1 MLSANGTFCL
11 YRLQT
16 VRGVENPS
24 SKWSVFYRIA
34 RWLWVRRMGLINP
47 IHSLYLFTMIV
58 FLNGVFERMSPAV
71 VWMNVKDTGYEVNI
85 SLNTFASI
93 QHMKEGRLYTHLQ
106 IKEDAHT
113 LFGFVEKSER
123 EIFKMLL
130 SVSGIGASI
139 ARTML
144 SSLDPKQ
151 ITNAIASG
159 DVITV
164 QSIKGIGSKTAQR
177 VILDL
182 KDKVLKLYDLDEV
195 SMFQNNTNRDEALS
209 ALEVLGF
216 VRKASEKLVEKI
228 IKESPDSSVEYIIK
242 QALKNL

>member
-1 MLSANGTFCL
+1 MIAH
-11 YRLQT
+11 LQGKLVEKT
-16 VRGVENPS
+16 PTQVVIDCGGV
-24 SKWSVFYRIA
+24 
-34 RWLWVRRMGLINP
+34 
-47 IHSLYLFTMIV
+47 
-58 FLNGVFERMSPAV
+58 
-71 VWMNVKDTGYEVNI
+71 GYHVNI
-85 SLNTFASI
+85 SLHTYSLLPTTDFI
-93 QHMKEGRLYTHLQ
+93 KLFTHLQ
-106 IKEDAHT
+106 IKEDSHT

-123 EIFKMLL
+123 EIFKLLL

-159 DVITV
+159 DVVTI

-182 KDKVLKLYDLDEV
+182 KEKVLKLYDLDEV
-195 SMFQNNTNRDEALS
+195 SMSQSNTNRDEALS

-216 VRKASEKLVEKI
+216 NKKLAEKVVEKI
-228 IKESPDSSVEYIIK
+228 ARENPDATIESIIK

>member
-1 MLSANGTFCL
+1 MITH
-11 YRLQT
+11 LQGKLVGKT
-16 VRGVENPS
+16 PTEV
-24 SKWSVFYRIA
+24 I
-34 RWLWVRRMGLINP
+34 IDC
-47 IHSLYLFTMIV
+47 
-58 FLNGVFERMSPAV
+58 NGV
-71 VWMNVKDTGYEVNI
+71 GYHVNI
-85 SLNTFASI
+85 SLHTYSLLPSSDAIKLFT
-93 QHMKEGRLYTHLQ
+93 YLQ
-106 IKEDAHT
+106 IKEDSHT

-144 SSLDPKQ
+144 SSLEPKQ
-151 ITNAIASG
+151 IIHAIASA
-159 DVITV
+159 DVVTI

-195 SMFQNNTNRDEALS
+195 SMSQSNTNKDEALS

-216 VRKASEKLVEKI
+216 IRKSAERVVEKI
-228 IKESPDSSVEYIIK
+228 VKENPDATVENIIK
-242 QALKNL
+242 LALKNL